1 VTQAGEILG
10 TGRVRHR
17 EEIDEQAVATADR
30 NPQRPGARAVGLP
43 AGNSDVG
50 FALQVKND

>member
-1 VTQAGEILG
+1 MTQAGEILG